1 MFAYET
7 LFHHHEAQWRVWFAG
22 LSLFGAAQIDA
33 AGEAQAQPPDA
44 TARTP
49 WPAPPFSAWIAPPG
63 VYVRRE
69 AKMPSTPL
77 SLLHRGDTV
86 TVQSCQPDCNVPHAW
101 ALLQPRGAVPVAD
114 LRALPVSPAAML
126 TSANA
131 QYIYARVPQ
140 RTLVFARPDA
150 HAKVLHK
157 EKAEFRL
164 AFAPNPELA
173 KTGWYQRPNGGYMR
187 EKDLKFFTPS
197 TFVGEH
203 ELQPPFAFVRRKVKL
218 TPPKGS
224 AVAAPVFLQ
233 RYDRV
238 KVLGEAKGKV
248 LVPGGSLPRSLVRM
262 VRFYGAPKRVAGQ
275 PQVRVDCALRPD
287 HHRKG
292 DVLGA
297 ADRQDTFGQ
306 HPAGDSAIRPGKVGR
321 KGYGQ
326 IQRVDARSPLAQ
338 EALHLGDRLP
348 VEIGIHL
355 VAPALQ
361 TRPCFSPAAQQRV
374 NAQCGVETGLHP
386 SPVQPERAL
395 GVVERVI
402 GHDHMPDIRQLQHTL
417 HLRLGADVRQC
428 GAVRRQVATCQVHPQ
443 RLERCEHAAFGLA
456 HRRMLNK

>member
-262 VRFYGAPKRVAGQ
+262 VRFYGAPKRVADKDKRIHVDVPEQVLTAYDGNKLVFATLVSTGKDKNHTKSGDFRIYAKTIHSSMRGKPWDDYYAEEIPHVMHFYEGQ
-275 PQVRVDCALRPD
+275 ALHGTYWHDQFGIEKSHGCVNLSIADAKWIFEWVPPELPAGWHSILPSKGDPQVWITIEKAHAARQKPGSELAKDKPVPP
-287 HHRKG
+287 
-292 DVLGA
+292 VLC
-297 ADRQDTFGQ
+297 
-306 HPAGDSAIRPGKVGR
+306 KVG
-321 KGYGQ
+321 G
-326 IQRVDARSPLAQ
+326 PAQ
-338 EALHLGDRLP
+338 
-348 VEIGIHL
+348 
-355 VAPALQ
+355 
-361 TRPCFSPAAQQRV
+361 
-374 NAQCGVETGLHP
+374 AQCP
-386 SPVQPERAL
+386 R
-395 GVVERVI
+395 
-402 GHDHMPDIRQLQHTL
+402 
-417 HLRLGADVRQC
+417 
-428 GAVRRQVATCQVHPQ
+428 
-443 RLERCEHAAFGLA
+443 
-456 HRRMLNK
+456 